1 MSACISD
8 ALAQLRK
15 AHPQWGWAVAGEEI
29 VGKQG
34 AAYMTLTQV
43 GAAWRALLVSGVS
56 DWTGYDDTPLGA
68 FNRARDNAGGRW

>member
-1 MSACISD
+1 MTPD
-8 ALAQLRK
+8 LRAAHAAMCL

-29 VGKQG
+29 KGKQG

-56 DWTGYDDTPLGA
+56 DWTGYDDTALGA